1 METMAEADQ
10 PETDNR
16 YSKAN
21 SISRRKMLLEQE
33 KYERTVAGKWKQKP
47 GEKFHPLWKLVA
59 QISFGMHLLHQQLAK
74 SDDEVIKILQAHVD
88 EIDGFLERTTED
100 FNLAQKDI
108 NERINYLQLPLKH
121 SEVFD
126 TMLDDRPFRK
136 AIVDGNEKIEHI
148 VDRTMAAMKDALK
161 DVQKGLDATRELGKF
176 LMRLEKAWDNRSE
189 EHASVYHAM
198 VGNTEG
204 WSRAFMTLQQKG
216 NTLGVSLV
224 QLGGIIGEIQRR
236 AGMASRRNVVR
247 QYMIIYRGNS
257 TDISQIALRNTEEK
271 FIVEPNSHITSP
283 RYSFSPPETPNKALP
298 REPATVKE
306 GKRVDRSD
314 KYVKASLSQN
324 IYYNSEHDVKH
335 TLKSNAMLKLQG
347 RSSEDLHTTKE
358 DFSIHSTHSTAGGEI
373 SNSNQLNVPSD
384 TSVSGKV
391 VSRKISFA
399 ERTRSLTRKIPFVK
413 ETGESKQAS
422 LSMVDNKRVNGT
434 SPNSSGARSPISDAR
449 SPRSSQSF
457 RSDSRNGHVLEQ
469 KPRSNQRPKHNPV
482 DSHLLDGAARVI
494 IPTDTTFSPLASPQS
509 GSPPQITGHIIRSTS
524 TRPKIV
530 TIREHSGGSVHRAPP
545 ALKELQANEV
555 RAVNTAAGSLKK
567 PVSKDLPLR
576 YYRSQETLS
585 PPGQEPSE
593 LHSTSKVLRRSTS
606 VQVSPTKQFAPPTG
620 SSIYSPEIQ
629 APSVYPSARQQS
641 NLQFS
646 AYQSSGSSSPPP
658 SMSVPPST
666 PPSAQPSSAV
676 TNGQSLSLDSPDG
689 PPSSY
694 IISLSPYTSIVSPPP
709 AESSATPSP
718 LHVRN
723 KSISDNPRTAPTL
736 PPLDLPTSSLDIPSS
751 PALNLPTTS
760 TLDLP
765 ASDIAPTAL
774 SSINPSA
781 AILIPS
787 SRPSTPPHLLTSAT
801 VSGPEPDINPY
812 DLARSDTNTPV
823 PLHHVPS
830 VSVLDYKDYKNAV
843 SPATHTAPTVSSFS
857 PFPSPRS
864 ATFSSFPHPR
874 QSPLRTNTNTLPFAP
889 APLDVVPGGAVV
901 NHTLTLDA
909 GGAAEMEK
917 GLRSPWKKV
926 FGSGIGMNLGSG
938 RMKGHRRS
946 RSDKVVGMTVGV
958 LDARPRSS
966 PNKRVASDSTTK
978 KGKGVE
984 GVGTGG
990 AEGGGGGFMG
1000 GMGGAAGGRDGVWIS
1015 RKNFMKT

>member
-16 YSKAN
+16 YSKAD

-100 FNLAQKDI
+100 FDLAQKDI

-247 QYMIIYRGNS
+247 QHMIIYRGHA

-283 RYSFSPPETPNKALP
+283 RYSLSPPETPNKALP

-314 KYVKASLSQN
+314 KYVKANLSQN
-324 IYYNSEHDVKH
+324 IHHDSEQDVKH

-347 RSSEDLHTTKE
+347 RSSEDLHTTTE
-358 DFSIHSTHSTAGGEI
+358 DVSIHSTHSTAGGEI
-373 SNSNQLNVPSD
+373 LNSNQLNVPSE

-399 ERTRSLTRKIPFVK
+399 ERTRSLTRKITFVK
-413 ETGESKQAS
+413 EAGEPKQAS
-422 LSMVDNKRVNGT
+422 PSTVYNKRVNVS

-449 SPRSSQSF
+449 SPRSSHSV

-555 RAVNTAAGSLKK
+555 RAVNTAAGSLKR

-576 YYRSQETLS
+576 HYRSQETLS

-593 LHSTSKVLRRSTS
+593 LHSTSRVLRRSTS

-641 NLQFS
+641 NPQFS
-646 AYQSSGSSSPPP
+646 AYRSSGSSSPPP
-658 SMSVPPST
+658 SMSVPPSAL
-666 PPSAQPSSAV
+666 PSAQPSSAV

-760 TLDLP
+760 TLDPP

-812 DLARSDTNTPV
+812 DLARSDTDTPV

-830 VSVLDYKDYKNAV
+830 VSVHDYKDYKDAV
-843 SPATHTAPTVSSFS
+843 SPATHTAPTVSSF
-857 PFPSPRS
+857 PSPRS
-864 ATFSSFPHPR
+864 TTFPSFPHPR
-874 QSPLRTNTNTLPFAP
+874 QSPLRTNTSTLPISP

-990 AEGGGGGFMG
+990 AGGGGGGFMG
-1000 GMGGAAGGRDGVWIS
+1000 SMGGAVGGRDGVWIS